1 MQDIYT
7 LSLNDIAPSSI
18 TYDPHVVSIIQALD
32 PQLQEVS
39 RSSLE
44 PLILARIDELP
55 ENVLDLLAWQMHADF
70 YDLAAT
76 LSMKRQ
82 AVKSSILWHMHK
94 GTEWAV
100 IEALRQI
107 DIKAEFLHWHDTG
120 DQPYT
125 FKLTAIVAGD
135 FYRTQGKD
143 KLIASIRRAVEE
155 SKSARSLMTS
165 LETRMEFREDIGLY
179 AGTSQLL
186 SGTRT
191 LGLQPVSFPESTR
204 VYAGISTG
212 LQGQKRILIAHEPDM
227 TGRLYAANITITNID
242 VNLGV
247 NLDLMQ
253 ELLLRFEQRIFD
265 RIDAYETRLM
275 LTLNQNQEQT
285 NKRLDEILELIRWK
299 GDDEAV

>member
-299 GDDEAV
+299 GDDEAI

>member
-165 LETRMEFREDIGLY
+165 LETRMEFREDLGLY